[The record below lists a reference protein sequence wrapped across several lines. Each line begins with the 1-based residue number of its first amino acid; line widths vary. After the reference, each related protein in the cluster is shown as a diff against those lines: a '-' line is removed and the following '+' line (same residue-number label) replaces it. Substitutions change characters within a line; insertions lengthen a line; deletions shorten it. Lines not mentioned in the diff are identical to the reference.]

1 MLNEALDHHWDS
13 LKVAA
18 GETVQYVRGSSSFY
32 VDAVVGQS
40 IFDES
45 SSDGENRSLAKSVDF
60 LIHRNDLA
68 KHLAT
73 DPQRGDQIKKE
84 NGEVYDLL
92 PGSGNTSWQWSD
104 GRQTHYRIHTV
115 RRKGKS

>member
-18 GETVQYVRGSSSFY
+18 GETVQYVRGSTSFY
-32 VDAVVGQS
+32 VTAVVGQS
-40 IFDES
+40 TFDEGAG
-45 SSDGENRSLAKSVDF
+45 DGESRVLTKSVDF
-60 LIHRNDLA
+60 MIHRDD
-68 KHLAT
+68 LAT
-73 DPQRGDQIKKE
+73 DPQRGDQIKKS

-92 PGSGNTSWQWSD
+92 PGSGNASWQWSD

-115 RRKGKS
+115 RRKGKT